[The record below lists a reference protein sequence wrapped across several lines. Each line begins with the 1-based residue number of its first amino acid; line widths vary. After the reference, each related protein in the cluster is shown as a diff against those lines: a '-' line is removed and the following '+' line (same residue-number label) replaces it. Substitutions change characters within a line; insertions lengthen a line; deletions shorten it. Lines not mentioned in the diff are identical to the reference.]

1 MGLRRTVGRGW
12 LVKNKPE
19 LTENPSKTP
28 VTVIDQADR
37 AEWRKN
43 NKNLATNNLPRA
55 PYAEDDQAERASWDL
70 RHRHRTGRF
79 NEIKTTQYVED

>member
-43 NKNLATNNLPRA
+43 NKNLANQQPFHAHRMQKMTR
-55 PYAEDDQAERASWDL
+55 QKRASWGF
-70 RHRHRTGRF
+70 TA
-79 NEIKTTQYVED
+79 